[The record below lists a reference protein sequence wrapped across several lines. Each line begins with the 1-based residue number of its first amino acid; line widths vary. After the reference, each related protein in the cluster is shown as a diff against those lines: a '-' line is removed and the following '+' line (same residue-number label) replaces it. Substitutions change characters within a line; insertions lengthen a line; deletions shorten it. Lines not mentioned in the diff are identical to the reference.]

1 MENIIW
7 GLPTAGRTRKE
18 EQFNVPVLTMSA
30 LLKDGANRKF
40 SFNKAAI
47 SALNL
52 IGKESYIQVGFRGT
66 ELLVNNAGVVER
78 DEDGAPLAGQIIP
91 NNSFLLAGNNSF
103 SDKKT
108 FEFIIKLKELD
119 TQVENHLH
127 LEQVEGQSY
136 FTVSKI
142 TSNHSSGDQL
152 LEEVITVDEVG
163 QQEDLTL
170 CAAPE
175 EEVDEIISEIPGVTA
190 NEEVVDLD
198 AEEDEDWGNAG
209 MVEVKPVVEKA
220 IIKPVVKKAS
230 PVTKAEPKPTAV
242 KFAIDNTEDDG
253 FSDSPVVNA
262 PESKDDGF
270 GDVSTAIVEDE
281 EVW

>member
-47 SALNL
+47 KELNL

-108 FEFIIKLKELD
+108 FEFIIKLKELN
-119 TQVENHLH
+119 TEVENHLH

-142 TSNHSSGDQL
+142 ISDHSSGDQL

-175 EEVDEIISEIPGVTA
+175 EEVDEVISEIPGVTA
-190 NEEVVDLD
+190 NEEV
-198 AEEDEDWGNAG
+198 EEVWETEATPAF
-209 MVEVKPVVEKA
+209 EAPVVEKA
-220 IIKPVVKKAS
+220 IIKPVVKKAA
-230 PVTKAEPKPTAV
+230 PVAKAEPKPTAV

-253 FSDSPVVNA
+253 FSDSPEVNA
-262 PESKDDGF
+262 PDNKDDGF
-270 GDVSTAIVEDE
+270 GNPTINTDE

>member
-1 MENIIW
+1 MEDVFW
-7 GLPTAGRTRKE
+7 GVPSATNRTRKE
-18 EQFNVPVLTMSA
+18 EQFNVPILTMSA
-30 LLKDGANRKF
+30 LLKDGVNRKF
-40 SFNKAAI
+40 SFNKAAV

-66 ELLVNNAGVVER
+66 EVLVKNAG
-78 DEDGAPLAGQIIP
+78 DLAVP
-91 NNSFLLAGNNSF
+91 SNSFLLAGNNSF

-108 FEFIIKLKELD
+108 FEFIIKLKELN
-119 TQVENHLH
+119 TEVENHLH

-136 FTVSKI
+136 FTVARI
-142 TSNHSSGDQL
+142 TSDHHTGDQL

-175 EEVDEIISEIPGVTA
+175 EEVDEVISEIPGVTV
-190 NEEVVDLD
+190 NEEV
-198 AEEDEDWGNAG
+198 EEVWETEATPAF
-209 MVEVKPVVEKA
+209 EAPVVEKA
-220 IIKPVVKKAS
+220 IIKPVVKKAT
-230 PVTKAEPKPTAV
+230 PTAKAEPKPTAV

-253 FSDSPVVNA
+253 FSDSPIEVA
-262 PESKDDGF
+262 PEVEDDGF
-270 GDVSTAIVEDE
+270 GNPVANADE

>member
-1 MENIIW
+1 MEDVFW
-7 GLPTAGRTRKE
+7 GVPTANRTRKE
-18 EQFNVPVLTMSA
+18 EQFNTPVLTMSA

-40 SFNKAAI
+40 SFNKAAV

-78 DEDGAPLAGQIIP
+78 DVDGAPLAGQVIP

-152 LEEVITVDEVG
+152 LEEVINETS
-163 QQEDLTL
+163 QEE
-170 CAAPE
+170 E
-175 EEVDEIISEIPGVTA
+175 EEVDEIISEKIEGVTT
-190 NEEVVDLD
+190 NEEVVEI
-198 AEEDEDWGNAG
+198 EEVWETETTPAF
-209 MVEVKPVVEKA
+209 EAPVVEKA
-220 IIKPVVKKAS
+220 IIKPVVKKAA
-230 PVTKAEPKPTAV
+230 PVAKAEPKPTAV

-253 FSDSPVVNA
+253 FGESVTPVAEV
-262 PESKDDGF
+262 ETDGF
-270 GDVSTAIVEDE
+270 DNPVAKADEDV
-281 EVW
+281 W